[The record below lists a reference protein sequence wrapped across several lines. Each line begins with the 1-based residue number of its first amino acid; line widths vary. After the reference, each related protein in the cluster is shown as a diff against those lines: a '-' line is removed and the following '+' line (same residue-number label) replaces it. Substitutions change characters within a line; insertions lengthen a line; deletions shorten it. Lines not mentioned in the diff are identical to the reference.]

1 MEEVVEVIGE
11 HLALC
16 RKKSPFKNLEHI
28 GGMNE

>member
-11 HLALC
+11 QLTSS
-16 RKKSPFKNLEHI
+16 RIVGPFKNLEHI